1 MSPGRGLAASPRA
14 AAAST
19 PSASPRLARGSTSTD
34 ARLPAA
40 CLEMV
45 KQTAAESPGA
55 SQQACASASINAALR
70 VASGAAVG
78 AGAASGE
85 TGLVEAGWSET
96 GGRGSPG
103 APPRKRRRRGE
114 AQTSSAGGPEV
125 YLAAGVDAE
134 TQEAAPR
141 RSARVAA
148 RTVAQHVR
156 SRIVSG
162 FAEER
167 VEDVAAD
174 ETRRIAEGAR
184 RGDARRDEGTRGRMT
199 SFSGEDLDCGAGGA
213 WRAGRR

>member
-1 MSPGRGLAASPRA
+1 MQEGDEVIQGCPCRQCFEVELPSPVLILRRA
-14 AAAST
+14 
-19 PSASPRLARGSTSTD
+19 G
-34 ARLPAA
+34 
-40 CLEMV
+40 
-45 KQTAAESPGA
+45 
-55 SQQACASASINAALR
+55 R
-70 VASGAAVG
+70 VATRTDEQRVKSRIVTGFP
-78 AGAASGE
+78 GE
-85 TGLVEAGWSET
+85 TGLEAGRSER

-103 APPRKRRRRGE
+103 ALPRKRRRRGE

-199 SFSGEDLDCGAGGA
+199 SFSGEDLDRGAGGVR
-213 WRAGRR
+213 RAGRR